1 MALNGRGVFLSV
13 KSGIYFINLV
23 AMNTNV
29 FCLSKEIFASKK
41 VLYTLPVFI

>member
-1 MALNGRGVFLSV
+1 MGEEFFLSV

-29 FCLSKEIFASKK
+29 FYLSKEIFASKK
-41 VLYTLPVFI
+41 VLHTVAVFI